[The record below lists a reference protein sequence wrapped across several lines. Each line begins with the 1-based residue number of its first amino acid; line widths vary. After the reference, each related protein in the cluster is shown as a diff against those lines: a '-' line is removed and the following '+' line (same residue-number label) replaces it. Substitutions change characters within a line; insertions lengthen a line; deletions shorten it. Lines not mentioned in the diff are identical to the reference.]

1 MTDSATQKRASPMPP
16 DPAPF
21 GRHVLAGGYATRE
34 QLQQARSLA
43 RQRDTDLMQAL
54 ASVTECEPP
63 AELVRQYQAYR
74 LFELKVLYGVEFL
87 DPDVAGANAHSIE
100 EALELGIPLQ
110 LCRQYRLL
118 PLQLQSGDPPTLVVG
133 MVKPDDL
140 SARDELNRR
149 LRGQN
154 VRLQRRVIT
163 AQAYQQLLDRY
174 LALRRERQQEQDT
187 QKNFDISQDLQNI
200 ANELEDADER
210 VDFNLDEAIGEAQD
224 APIINLVN
232 RMLVK
237 ALKEEASDIHLE
249 PQEEYLR
256 VRFRK
261 DGVLHQAFEPLPIRI
276 APAIAARF
284 KIMANLDIAEKRL
297 PQDGKIRR
305 KYNGRNIDFRVSSL
319 PSRYG
324 EKIVLRILD
333 NSSTQLGLD
342 QLITD
347 PGTLGQVRGMV
358 KRPFGLIL
366 VTGPTGSGK
375 STTLYSGLAERN
387 DPGVN
392 IGTVEDPIEYSLPG
406 ITQVQVLREKG
417 MDFAS
422 VLRAFLRQD
431 PDVLLV
437 GETRDRETAK
447 TAIEAALTGHL
458 VLTTLHTNDAA
469 GAIARLDEMGV
480 EPFMISG
487 SLLGVLAQ
495 RLMRRVCPQCAQRY
509 TPTAE
514 ELARFGLS
522 SAHEESNVTFYRA
535 NVLPPD
541 AIETA
546 KRQGT
551 LCSHCKGAGYT
562 NLSSGCTLAKQHDSH
577 IEGVPEIG
585 I

>member
-1 MTDSATQKRASPMPP
+1 MPP

-54 ASVTECEPP
+54 ASVTEREPP

-74 LFELKVLYGVEFL
+74 LFELKVLYGVESL
-87 DPDVAGANAHSIE
+87 DPDAAGANAHSIE

-110 LCRQYRLL
+110 LCRQYQLL

-174 LALRRERQQEQDT
+174 LALRQERQQEQDT

-284 KIMANLDIAEKRL
+284 KIMADLDIAEKRL

-392 IGTVEDPIEYSLPG
+392 IGTVEDPSSTRCPASPRSRCCARKGWILPRCCG
-406 ITQVQVLREKG
+406 R
-417 MDFAS
+417 S
-422 VLRAFLRQD
+422 C
-431 PDVLLV
+431 
-437 GETRDRETAK
+437 AK
-447 TAIEAALTGHL
+447 T
-458 VLTTLHTNDAA
+458 
-469 GAIARLDEMGV
+469 
-480 EPFMISG
+480 
-487 SLLGVLAQ
+487 
-495 RLMRRVCPQCAQRY
+495 
-509 TPTAE
+509 PT
-514 ELARFGLS
+514 S
-522 SAHEESNVTFYRA
+522 
-535 NVLPPD
+535 
-541 AIETA
+541 
-546 KRQGT
+546 
-551 LCSHCKGAGYT
+551 C
-562 NLSSGCTLAKQHDSH
+562 
-577 IEGVPEIG
+577 
-585 I
+585 